1 MARNHQKS
9 ESFPMAG
16 DRYRRACF
24 CLCQFLGPNWSTRFL
39 EALHVINDA
48 KDVFNIPHSG
58 GVMTAELTT
67 AYQQETLC
75 KSLAEQERFILYRQN
90 RSVKEARQDR
100 SAVDRELLRTVLKAS
115 KKAWLLLFE
124 VQTYH
129 TSSATVPGTMQT
141 ANRLDMLGQKA
152 YENSL

>member
-1 MARNHQKS
+1 M
-9 ESFPMAG
+9 
-16 DRYRRACF
+16 
-24 CLCQFLGPNWSTRFL
+24 

-75 KSLAEQERFILYRQN
+75 KVWLSKRGLYRQN